1 MTYQVRLK
9 NGYRVKINIFVV
21 YNHPR
26 QVDVQDDDGNSATMW
41 EWPSISRS
49 HCPKEHCEVRLNLC
63 SPFTLLTTFAWKLAT
78 AYSSFL
84 CGQQLRP

>member
-26 QVDVQDDDGNSATMW
+26 QVEVQDDDGNSTTMW

-49 HCPKEHCEVRLNLC
+49 HCPKEHCEVRLQ
-63 SPFTLLTTFAWKLAT
+63 F
-78 AYSSFL
+78 SFHSFGL
-84 CGQQLRP
+84 HTCA